1 MKQKEALERET
12 MMKEAKERE
21 ALQERL
27 QREAKATE
35 ESKQRSPVRGPTVE
49 ARRGSLREGARAG
62 WGG

>member
-35 ESKQRSPVRGPTVE
+35 ESK
-49 ARRGSLREGARAG
+49 
-62 WGG
+62 